1 MVARVA
7 HGVADPDPEPAELL
21 GPELIDHRA
30 ESVVPAVAARLAE
43 PQLPEREREVVG
55 DDEQVAERGVLARE
69 DFPYGEPG
77 VVHEREWLD
86 EGELESLVPAHREL
100 RGVTLPPTPRPA
112 RSRRAP
118 AGRRRV
124 REGGGGGGGGGRG
137 APSPPPPPPSG
148 PPRRPPPPQSR
159 ARSASR

>member
-30 ESVVPAVAARLAE
+30 EPVVPAMAARLAE

-55 DDEQVAERGVLARE
+55 DDEQVAERGVRARE

-86 EGELESLVPAHREL
+86 EGELESLVPTDDDV
-100 RGVTLPPTPRPA
+100 RGVTLPPTPRQ
-112 RSRRAP
+112 
-118 AGRRRV
+118 AGPLP
-124 REGGGGGGGGGRG
+124 EPGGHQPND
-137 APSPPPPPPSG
+137 AVT
-148 PPRRPPPPQSR
+148 PPRR
-159 ARSASR
+159 